1 MAFFFFGSFAHP
13 RVHVLS
19 SLYLD
24 FTLTKT
30 ERALVKSLR
39 LLLLF
44 FFSICFLRFLIFT
57 SFFLFL
63 LVWFLVPDSLSSN
76 CALRRACVPRR
87 AARCGLMMKATL
99 PTL

>member
-44 FFSICFLRFLIFT
+44 FFLFAFFV
-57 SFFLFL
+57 FLFL
-63 LVWFLVPDSLSSN
+63 RLFFFVFARLVP
-76 CALRRACVPRR
+76 RAGFP
-87 AARCGLMMKATL
+87 
-99 PTL
+99 

>member
-44 FFSICFLRFLIFT
+44 FFYL
-57 SFFLFL
+57 
-63 LVWFLVPDSLSSN
+63 LSSFSYFYVFFF
-76 CALRRACVPRR
+76 CFCSSGSSCRIPLAVTVLSVVRVCRGVQRD
-87 AARCGLMMKATL
+87 AA
-99 PTL
+99 